1 MYFTIQFKS
10 DASATPI
17 HENAQ
22 LNELRCRIVNQL
34 CTIGSGKVV
43 YSIIHV
49 YRYEN
54 DGKIMA
60 TIRKAGNESW
70 IDMKEV
76 LIDKL
81 TLHCGNVDESSLLN
95 FNQDDYQEEI
105 TSLLK
110 TGKSLHKSY

>member
-1 MYFTIQFKS
+1 MMFSIQFKS
-10 DASATPI
+10 DPTATPI

-22 LNELRCRIVNQL
+22 LNELRGRIVNQL
-34 CTIGSGKVV
+34 CTIGAGKVV
-43 YSIIHV
+43 YIIIHV

-70 IDMKEV
+70 IDTKEV
-76 LIDKL
+76 LIDNL
-81 TLHCGNVDESSLLN
+81 TLHCGDVDESSLLN

-105 TSLLK
+105 TSLLR

>member
-1 MYFTIQFKS
+1 
-10 DASATPI
+10 
-17 HENAQ
+17 
-22 LNELRCRIVNQL
+22 
-34 CTIGSGKVV
+34 
-43 YSIIHV
+43 
-49 YRYEN
+49 
-54 DGKIMA
+54 
-60 TIRKAGNESW
+60 
-70 IDMKEV
+70 MKEV